1 MKACWKSGGIAP
13 LILRP
18 RY

>member
-1 MKACWKSGGIAP
+1 MTAYSKFR

-18 RY
+18 RYTP